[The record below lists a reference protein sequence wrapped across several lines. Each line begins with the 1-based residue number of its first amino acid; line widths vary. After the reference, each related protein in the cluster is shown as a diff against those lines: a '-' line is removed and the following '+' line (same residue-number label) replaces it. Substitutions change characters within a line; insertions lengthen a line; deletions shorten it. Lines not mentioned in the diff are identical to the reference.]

1 MREIIELEGRMYHSH
16 HIISHRFGIDRKTVK
31 NWVGK
36 GFLPKP
42 VRMGRHDYYDLVAV
56 ERRALANSR
65 L

>member
-42 VRMGRHDYYDLVAV
+42 VRMGRHDYYDPCL
-56 ERRALANSR
+56 SG
-65 L
+65 